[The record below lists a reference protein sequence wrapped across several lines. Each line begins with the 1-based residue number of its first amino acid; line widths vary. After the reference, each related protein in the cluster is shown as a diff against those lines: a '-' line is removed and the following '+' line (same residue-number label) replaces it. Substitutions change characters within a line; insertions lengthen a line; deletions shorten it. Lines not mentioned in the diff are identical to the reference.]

1 MATTLKGRTG
11 QGCVVTLAGSAFNA
25 CVRSITLPNWTQEKI
40 DITCIEDKG
49 YQKFIAGDITDP
61 GECTVTM
68 LWAPND
74 DIGDDSA
81 DAVPGDL
88 IVGKADTLTI
98 TFPSYSADVGGGG
111 GGSLSGTGF
120 ITSLDLP
127 DLSVNSL
134 LEYSFTFCFDGFTG
148 PVWTAGSAGS

>member
-1 MATTLKGRTG
+1 MATNLKGRTG
-11 QGCVVTLAGSAFNA
+11 QGCTVTLSNAAFNA

-49 YQKFIAGDITDP
+49 YAKYIPGDLTDP

-68 LWAPND
+68 LWAPSD
-74 DIGDDSA
+74 DVGDDAA
-81 DAVPGDL
+81 DATPGDI
-88 IVGKADTLTI
+88 IVGANDTLTI
-98 TFPSYSADVGGGG
+98 TFPTYATENGGGG
-111 GGSLSGTGF
+111 GGSLSGSGF
-120 ITSLDLP
+120 ISSLDLP
-127 DLSVNSL
+127 DLSVNQL